1 MKKESFSLR
10 RKARLLSA
18 VAVGALLLS
27 SCAQDG
33 FDEDERWS
41 SSVTNTQMT
50 TPASEDITI
59 AASADGS
66 QTIISWPVVFGA
78 GGYICTVMD
87 VTDSENPAVVDGVQ
101 DSLVDRCQLAVT
113 REAEHL
119 YTFSIRTAGN
129 AELNNTEAETT
140 TSMEFNSLTVVF
152 KSIPNG
158 EDITAFIAANPL
170 PDDAVDTEMAYDL
183 EAGGQYKMSA
193 SIDFGNKRA
202 QLRTADRNNP
212 ATVVLT
218 GDASINT
225 STGMSIKNVNFDCS
239 ASNSAFIAYSKT
251 PDESIM
257 GVISG
262 TNNYYDIQISL
273 LMENCHVTGVN
284 NYFIYDNNIKYCL
297 GAAVIRNCVVQLTG
311 GATEAVSGI
320 IRFQKGFINN
330 LTIENSTFW
339 GVADA
344 NANYFV
350 QYENGGRCDRGGYT
364 SNSITYSNCTFYNVA
379 KSGQWGNYNGFSGRE
394 TSFWNMTNCI
404 FVDCGNNQVPRRFLH
419 GRQGAPNRN
428 FANNTYMY
436 DGAFE
441 STGGSVAGYDD
452 SGTAIEENPGFADP
466 TNGDFS
472 ISGSKQAQLGTGDPR
487 WLPANE

>member
-66 QTIISWPVVFGA
+66 QTIISWPVIFGA

-218 GDASINT
+218 GDASIST

-339 GVADA
+339 GVVGA

-350 QYENGGRCDRGGYT
+350 QYENGGRCDRG
-364 SNSITYSNCTFYNVA
+364 
-379 KSGQWGNYNGFSGRE
+379 
-394 TSFWNMTNCI
+394 
-404 FVDCGNNQVPRRFLH
+404 
-419 GRQGAPNRN
+419 
-428 FANNTYMY
+428 
-436 DGAFE
+436 
-441 STGGSVAGYDD
+441 
-452 SGTAIEENPGFADP
+452 
-466 TNGDFS
+466 
-472 ISGSKQAQLGTGDPR
+472 
-487 WLPANE
+487 